1 MYYWVISCICTN
13 IHVLRTIVTFKEIIT
28 FYIYNVHKLRSIL
41 NTVNIYI
48 GYLLNGC
55 IECDFILY
63 WVNQEKFEDTKGGNK
78 KLSINTCDKVKPQ
91 IFFVFAHDEIM
102 TCIYFY

>member
-1 MYYWVISCICTN
+1 M
-13 IHVLRTIVTFKEIIT
+13 II
-28 FYIYNVHKLRSIL
+28 YIYNVHK
-41 NTVNIYI
+41 
-48 GYLLNGC
+48 LNGC

-91 IFFVFAHDEIM
+91 IFFWFLYLHMAK
-102 TCIYFY
+102 